1 LSFWW
6 LPGILCLMAASLQA
20 LSTSLLVSNFSL
32 EHVSGTM
39 LKQSLPN
46 AWSWIFY
53 PMVFFFSWSFTF
65 FSLLIASYMIVWG
78 KRLNSFFMNSFN
90 TLIEKTFHSP
100 SLSHQL
106 IRNIR
111 IYF

>member
-46 AWSWIFY
+46 AWS
-53 PMVFFFSWSFTF
+53 
-65 FSLLIASYMIVWG
+65 
-78 KRLNSFFMNSFN
+78 
-90 TLIEKTFHSP
+90 
-100 SLSHQL
+100 
-106 IRNIR
+106 
-111 IYF
+111 

>member
-1 LSFWW
+1 LYDSKTCGFGGVCLATELDTKEIHSLIFLEVRNPKSVSLGQNNGVGRDASPVGALENSLFLASLSFWW

-46 AWSWIFY
+46 AWS
-53 PMVFFFSWSFTF
+53 
-65 FSLLIASYMIVWG
+65 
-78 KRLNSFFMNSFN
+78 
-90 TLIEKTFHSP
+90 
-100 SLSHQL
+100 
-106 IRNIR
+106 
-111 IYF
+111 